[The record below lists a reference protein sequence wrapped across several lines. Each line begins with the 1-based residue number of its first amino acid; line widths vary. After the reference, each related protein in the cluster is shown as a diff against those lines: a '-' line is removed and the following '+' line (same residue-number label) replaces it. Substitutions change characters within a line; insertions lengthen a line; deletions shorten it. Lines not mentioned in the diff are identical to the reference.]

1 MEHNKIFIGLWLML
15 YGSFFALAQEQE
27 PDDLGTQEV
36 TVVKSYSP
44 SLKNVFKIRTNPSI
58 DDSLIQKKQK
68 LEFTFEPIP
77 VVSTFVPNKASPL
90 KLQRQEGSY
99 YYNSFVSGGFGNQSH
114 PQFVFSSSVPLDRSQ
129 SIGFKFYN
137 SSVGSIPNTLLESD
151 QKRISLDLMHQYKQN
166 HMRVDSDVRFD
177 RQGHN
182 FFGLYDL
189 NWENIPSFRSEI
201 VDPSQ
206 KLNYLSIR
214 SRWQWYESIF
224 TKMDF
229 NTHITTDSF
238 DSTEHMVK
246 INTQLRI
253 PFLNQYV
260 ELTPSVEWVN
270 TNFARAY
277 FTEEGLSH
285 QNGFGQLDLQF
296 LSIGK
301 RLNLRIG
308 ASGFI
313 DLGNAE
319 ATSKF
324 FVYPKAEIH
333 YTLAQPNLVPYFK
346 YYGHYD
352 LNSFTSFSLKNPY
365 VAPTLE
371 IKPTEVNHHGE
382 LGIQSHLDSGFSF
395 KLNALYSQ
403 SDNFPLFKRLP
414 YDHYN
419 QDIAYRLSNAYDVIY
434 DRVEQMGIIT
444 QIAIRLS
451 EYNKIRLETGFFEY
465 KRAGGEKAFNLPSL
479 TIDLDAN
486 FRWGRK
492 LYFHFGGHFMGERDS
507 VRNLIV
513 PLAEDSAGNFETFES
528 VGSVFSVSSSISW
541 KINPQWDLFY
551 ENYLNLGDNTS
562 QWAYYQNQ
570 SQLHLVGIRY
580 KFNLNLW

>member
-1 MEHNKIFIGLWLML
+1 ML

-27 PDDLGTQEV
+27 PYDLGTQEV

-68 LEFTFEPIP
+68 LEYTFEPIP

-90 KLQRQEGSY
+90 KLQRQEGNY

-114 PQFVFSSSVPLDRSQ
+114 PQFVFSSTVPLDRSQ
-129 SIGFKFYN
+129 SIGFKLYN

-151 QKRISLDLMHQYKQN
+151 QKRTSLDLMHQYKQN

-206 KLNYLSIR
+206 NLNYLSIR

-277 FTEEGLSH
+277 FTEEGLTH

-333 YTLAQPNLVPYFK
+333 YTLAKPNLVPYLK

-382 LGIQSHLDSGFSF
+382 LGIQSHLDSGLSF
-395 KLNALYSQ
+395 KLNALFSQ

-451 EYNKIRLETGFFEY
+451 EYYKIRLETGFFEY

>member
-27 PDDLGTQEV
+27 PYDLGTQEV

-68 LEFTFEPIP
+68 LEYTFEPIP

-90 KLQRQEGSY
+90 KLQRQEGNY

-114 PQFVFSSSVPLDRSQ
+114 PQFVFSSTVPLDRSQ
-129 SIGFKFYN
+129 SIGFKLYN

-151 QKRISLDLMHQYKQN
+151 QKRTSLDLMHQYKQN

-206 KLNYLSIR
+206 NLNYLSIR

-277 FTEEGLSH
+277 FTEEGLTH

-333 YTLAQPNLVPYFK
+333 YTLAKPNLVPYLK

-382 LGIQSHLDSGFSF
+382 LGIQSHLDSGLSF
-395 KLNALYSQ
+395 KLNALFSQ

-451 EYNKIRLETGFFEY
+451 EYYKIRLETGFFEY